1 MARGKKKS
9 KGNSEF
15 DPEEF
20 KDEYLSRFVKDSK
33 NAVKGETIGFE
44 GKDLILK
51 KDDDFFR
58 VPMISVQLEGDFL
71 RLVKDVNWKK
81 AEKGGEKWRKRE
93 LDPL

>member
-1 MARGKKKS
+1 MARGNKRS
-9 KGNSEF
+9 KGNPEF

-20 KDEYLSRFVKDSK
+20 RDEYLSRFVKDGGGSIL
-33 NAVKGETIGFE
+33 GETIGFE

-58 VPMISVQLEGDFL
+58 IPIRSVELEADFL
-71 RLVKDVNWKK
+71 RLIKDVNWKK
-81 AEKGGEKWRKRE
+81 AAKDGEKWRKRE